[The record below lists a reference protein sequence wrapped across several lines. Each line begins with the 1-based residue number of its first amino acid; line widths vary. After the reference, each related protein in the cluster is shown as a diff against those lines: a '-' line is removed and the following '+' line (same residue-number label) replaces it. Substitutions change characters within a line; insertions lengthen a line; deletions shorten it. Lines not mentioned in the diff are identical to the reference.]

1 MCKIIEFNGHRG
13 NVNTKRI
20 ERIRREAEKCEPRHT
35 GGLSTEALIKEYV
48 QNGKSIQKLVRYM
61 IEQYGYMFTDSKNNI
76 IEEVKRDV
84 RYCDIYPE
92 IKNKRFRAPLAVKI
106 RGRWHMVE
114 IFTTYA
120 SVKAFRNKMDTIGN
134 YNVSGFSIYLTKFET
149 REMTD
154 LLWNK
159 ESEYFWPAIVEKAHD
174 IFFYEGIHDTYT
186 FDKDIEVR
194 VKDEPGF
201 MFCQYKMLE
210 LSFPDYVIL
219 EGVDNRTNNKHL
231 LMLCIGN
238 ELGKYSNY
246 FEEKYRDA
254 DVPLFYTRWRN
265 RAGAIDWKTE
275 LNSGFRAHTLYRS
288 IEGLREE
295 YREVYKEKYKE
306 ESNF

>member
-1 MCKIIEFNGHRG
+1 MCKIIEFNGNKG
-13 NVNTKRI
+13 NMNTKRI
-20 ERIRREAEKCEPRHT
+20 EQIRREAEKCEQRHT
-35 GGLSTEALIKEYV
+35 GGLSTEALVKEYV
-48 QNGKSIQKLVRYM
+48 QNGKNIQKLVCYM
-61 IEQYGYMFTDSKNNI
+61 IEQYGYMFTNRENNI

-149 REMTD
+149 KEMTD

-159 ESEYFWPAIVEKAHD
+159 EIECFWPAIVEKAHD
-174 IFFYEGIHDTYT
+174 IFFYEGNNRTYT
-186 FDKDIEVR
+186 FDQDITVI
-194 VKDEPGF
+194 VKGESGLMP
-201 MFCQYKMLE
+201 MPCQYKMLE

-219 EGVDNRTNNKHL
+219 EGVDIRTNNKHL

-238 ELGKYSNY
+238 ELEKYANC

-254 DVPLFYTRWRN
+254 DVPLFYARWRN
-265 RAGAIDWKTE
+265 GADWKTA
-275 LNSGFRAHTLYRS
+275 LNSGFMACTLYRS

-295 YREVYKEKYKE
+295 YR
-306 ESNF
+306 